1 MVNLDRYQKVNGF
14 KSFGFGILSHLLTTS
29 IHFFLSVTEVR
40 TQGKS
45 MKIIQFLTH

>member
-1 MVNLDRYQKVNGF
+1 MVNLNRYQKVNGF

-29 IHFFLSVTEVR
+29 ILFLSVTEVR